1 MGDQAKSA
9 GGLEARLKSGRFVLT
24 AETSPPDAAALE
36 PVLAR
41 AACLKGLVDAVNVTD
56 GAGAK
61 AHMSAL
67 AAAAILAR
75 AGIEPVLQLTARDRN
90 RMALQA
96 DMLGAAALGVPNL
109 LCLKGDDPAKGDQP
123 ETKPVFDLDGRGLI
137 ETARLLR
144 DEGRF
149 PSGRKIEPAPRFL
162 IGATDAPVEPGAGW
176 KPVALAA
183 KIEAGA
189 DFVQT
194 QFCFDMGL
202 LRRYLAALGDHGL
215 AARVPILVG
224 IGPLA
229 SGRAARWMREKL
241 PGVQLPEALVDRL
254 ERAADPAAEGR
265 RICAEL
271 LEELAEIE
279 GVAGAHLMAPGR
291 EAAIAETL
299 QIAAFRDRPRAA
311 AGGI

>member
-1 MGDQAKSA
+1 MAEQAKSA
-9 GGLEARLKSGRFVLT
+9 GGLEAGIRAGRFVLT
-24 AETSPPDAAALE
+24 AETSPPDAAAPE

-41 AACLKGLVDAVNVTD
+41 VACLKGLVDAVNVTD

-96 DMLGAAALGVPNL
+96 DMLGAAALGIPNL
-109 LCLKGDDPAKGDQP
+109 LCLRGDDPTKGDQP
-123 ETKPVFDLDGRGLI
+123 ETKPVFDLDGRGMI
-137 ETARLLR
+137 ETARCLR

-149 PSGRKIEPAPRFL
+149 PSGRKVEPAPRFL
-162 IGATDAPVEPGAGW
+162 IGAADTPVEPAPGW
-176 KPVALAA
+176 KPAALAA
-183 KIEAGA
+183 KIAAGA

-194 QFCFDMGL
+194 QLCFDLAL
-202 LRRYLAALGDHGL
+202 LRRYLAALADHGL
-215 AARVPILVG
+215 LGRVPILVG
-224 IGPLA
+224 IGPPA
-229 SGRAARWMREKL
+229 SARAARWMRETL
-241 PGVQLPEALVDRL
+241 PGVQLPESLIGRL

-271 LEELAEIE
+271 LEELAEMK

-291 EAAIAETL
+291 ERSIAETL
-299 QIAAFRDRPRAA
+299 VNAALKDRSRAA
-311 AGGI
+311 IGGV